1 MKSNMIEQLSAS
13 LSKITKGKV
22 NEANV
27 KYVLGGFI
35 GLVVLLVVIILVA
48 VSGASQEKTGQDTT
62 ETKAVMETGSMET
75 SVTEESVVAEVELEE
90 NAYAEINDLVS
101 RYFVAMAA
109 GDMETVTALESPMT
123 DMKKLT
129 IEAKSK
135 YIESFDN
142 ITVYTKPGPD
152 EDSKIVF
159 VYNEVRFYNIETTAA
174 AVNTMYACKNEE
186 GNYYFFGGE
195 IDEEKESYINAVI
208 EQADVVELFNRA
220 DVKFQEAVDSDPA
233 LSTMLTELP
242 NSLKES
248 VGEAVAS
255 INQEETEE
263 SIDSEDSES
272 AAVEPD
278 EKEVDFET
286 VKAND
291 GVNVRSA
298 ASEDATKVGKLAKGD
313 TVKRTE
319 VLDNGWSAV
328 EFEDNICFVKSE
340 YLTVSSVTYKD
351 GTVENLSG
359 TATPTATINVRS
371 SASENADK
379 VGVVSQGEELT
390 ILEILENGWTKIDY
404 NGSEAYVKTE
414 YLQY

>member
-263 SIDSEDSES
+263 SIDSEDPES

-298 ASEDATKVGKLAKGD
+298 ASEDATKVGKLEKGD

-359 TATPTATINVRS
+359 TATPTTTINVRS

>member
-263 SIDSEDSES
+263 SIDSEDPES

-359 TATPTATINVRS
+359 TATPTTTINVRS

>member
-48 VSGASQEKTGQDTT
+48 VSGASQEKTGRGTT
-62 ETKAVMETGSMET
+62 ETKAVMETGSTET

-129 IEAKSK
+129 IEEKSK

-152 EDSKIVF
+152 EESKIVF

-220 DVKFQEAVDSDPA
+220 DVKFQEAVDSDA
-233 LSTMLTELP
+233 DLSAMLAELP

-255 INQEETEE
+255 LNQEETEE
-263 SIDSEDSES
+263 SIDSEDPES

-359 TATPTATINVRS
+359 TATPTTTINVRS